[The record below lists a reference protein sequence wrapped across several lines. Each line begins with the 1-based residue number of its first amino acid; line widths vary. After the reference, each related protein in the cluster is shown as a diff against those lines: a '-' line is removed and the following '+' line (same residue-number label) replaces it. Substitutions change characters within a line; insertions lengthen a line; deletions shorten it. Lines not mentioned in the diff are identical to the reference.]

1 MTNPELSQQANH
13 QETVGQILRL
23 QGKYVDLIA
32 NARDYEIRQFNNETS
47 EVEAALGG
55 ISVPGIIHSMQF
67 VYRGNLVDPLP
78 VGCGMLSVDV
88 LQSYTVSHHNYPMVD
103 PNRIKR
109 HQRMRAYQL
118 LGVAM
123 YPMANHQNKLLFTH
137 SVDSSGSRT
146 AIGADPSN
154 PPELLTSIRVIDTL

>member
-1 MTNPELSQQANH
+1 MTNLELSQQANH
-13 QETVGQILRL
+13 QETVSQILRL
-23 QGKYVDLIA
+23 QGEYVDLIA
-32 NARDYEIRQFNNETS
+32 SARDCEIRQFNSETS
-47 EVEAALGG
+47 EIEAALGEIG
-55 ISVPGIIHSMQF
+55 VPGIIHSMQF

-103 PNRIKR
+103 PSRIKR